1 VLRQEGAAANQD
13 VTAAIRLA
21 DLWQRIPLD
30 ARNAVLGAMTRMIQ
44 QTLPEREVK
53 HD

>member
-1 VLRQEGAAANQD
+1 VANQA
-13 VTAAIRLA
+13 VTASVRLA
-21 DLWQRIPLD
+21 ELWQRIPLD
-30 ARNAVLGAMTRMIQ
+30 ARNAVLGTMTKMIQ